1 MTLCFP
7 KQTETTCVA
16 CLPHRSVVPSII
28 QLLPLPKCHLQ
39 TFTSRLL
46 YDNLH
51 AARRAEGQQ
60 RRRQLAAANR
70 STPRRA
76 NWFVKSICTGS
87 TSGSVD
93 RCANSAVRGPP
104 ACHSLPT
111 LGVTPPFSIF
121 LPPAL
126 HTLPIA
132 PHSIA
137 TSSSRHPKRSSYEF
151 DNSLQHVLS
160 ECQPSSCFF
169 TVSCGRIDFVRLRI
183 RVIGTLNEIRSNAFP
198 LFHGSVRWSDR
209 RVGRVSEAMPSRY
222 STSSPA
228 QIVDACI
235 MNGDFWGDLSTDM
248 RLLAAADRMTETER
262 AKAIRR

>member
-1 MTLCFP
+1 MWL
-7 KQTETTCVA
+7 
-16 CLPHRSVVPSII
+16 PSII
-28 QLLPLPKCHLQ
+28 QLLPEPRCHLQ

-51 AARRAEGQQ
+51 AARRAEGSRDVGIASPFFSLLLFTPYPSHLIPSPPRARDVRSG
-60 RRRQLAAANR
+60 RRGSSATN
-70 STPRRA
+70 
-76 NWFVKSICTGS
+76 TGS
-87 TSGSVD
+87 
-93 RCANSAVRGPP
+93 RN
-104 ACHSLPT
+104 ACRMQH
-111 LGVTPPFSIF
+111 
-121 LPPAL
+121 
-126 HTLPIA
+126 
-132 PHSIA
+132 
-137 TSSSRHPKRSSYEF
+137 SYEF
-151 DNSLQHVLS
+151 DNFLQHVLF

-183 RVIGTLNEIRSNAFP
+183 RVIGTLNKTASGRVNCGSPSRGRSSTARFGSWQEIRSNAFP

-209 RVGRVSEAMPSRY
+209 RVGRGSEAMPSRY